1 MPEISPEALQEVT
14 QALER
19 YRQVV
24 GDSQLRPNSQ
34 RTRHWQA
41 NAFVRWL
48 RGEFVPGTEVER
60 IGYPVR
66 KGSVWFELMQFEGNP
81 RTPGFPLSRE

>member
-1 MPEISPEALQEVT
+1 MPEISPEALQEIT
-14 QALER
+14 QALEK

-34 RTRHWQA
+34 RTRYWQA

-48 RGEFVPGTEVER
+48 RGEF
-60 IGYPVR
+60 
-66 KGSVWFELMQFEGNP
+66 
-81 RTPGFPLSRE
+81 TPGMGVEMNGYLTRSTPPDIDNSP

>member
-1 MPEISPEALQEVT
+1 MPEISQEALREVT
-14 QALER
+14 QALEK

-34 RTRHWQA
+34 RTRYWQA

-48 RGEFVPGTEVER
+48 RGEFDPGSKVELN
-60 IGYPVR
+60 GYPVR
-66 KGSVWFELMQFEGNP
+66 RGEQ
-81 RTPGFPLSRE
+81 TPM

>member
-1 MPEISPEALQEVT
+1 MSKISQEALQEVT
-14 QALER
+14 QALEK

-24 GDSQLRPNSQ
+24 EDSQLRPNSQ
-34 RTRHWQA
+34 RTRYWQA

-48 RGEFVPGTEVER
+48 RGEFTPGTEVER

-66 KGSVWFELMQFEGNP
+66 KGAPEYHYPDLP
-81 RTPGFPLSRE
+81 P